1 MLKIRVTFVDDRDGQ
16 VELEE
21 AKQIFKDNYRIL
33 NESRIYKG
41 RNKSKYSNV
50 YLEIEKRK

>member
-1 MLKIRVTFVDDRDGQ
+1 MLKVRVTFVDDKDGQ
-16 VELEE
+16 EELDE

-50 YLEIEKRK
+50 YLDIEKRK

>member
-1 MLKIRVTFVDDRDGQ
+1 MLKVRVTFVDDKDGQ
-16 VELEE
+16 EELDE